1 MEVALLG
8 GSFNPPHVG
17 HLLVAHYVRATQ
29 PVDQVWLM
37 PSDRHPFGKALAPF
51 EHRLAMCE
59 ALCRDASGWLRA
71 VDVERHVPGE
81 GRTVDTLEHLTR
93 THPGVRFALVI
104 GSDILPDLP
113 QWKNFARIRELARV
127 VVIHRA
133 GYPDPRAV
141 GPPLAEVSSTA
152 VREVLRSGRDPE
164 GLVPRAVMEH
174 LRHHRLYP
182 AGP

>member
-17 HLLVAHYVRATQ
+17 HLLVATYVRATQ

-37 PSDRHPFGKALAPF
+37 PSYRHPFGKPLIEF

-59 ALCRDASGWLRA
+59 ALCADASGWLRA
-71 VDVERHVPGE
+71 VDVERYVPGE
-81 GRTVDTLEHLTR
+81 GRTVDTLEYLTR
-93 THPGVRFALVI
+93 THPDVRFTLVI
-104 GSDILPDLP
+104 GSDLLPDLP
-113 QWKNFARIRELARV
+113 HWKNFPRIQELARV
-127 VVIHRA
+127 LVVNRA

-152 VREVLRSGRDPE
+152 VRAALEEGRDPQ
-164 GLVPRAVMEH
+164 GLLPRAVH
-174 LRHHRLYP
+174 DYLRTHGLY
-182 AGP
+182 GR